1 MLSTRGRLPLPQ
13 RYTILKNA
21 GWAEHRDM
29 RDEDSVNRQ
38 PLRDQAEA
46 LGRAGDTE
54 SDYLKVDV
62 PGAICVHLCKQPK
75 HLN

>member
-1 MLSTRGRLPLPQ
+1 
-13 RYTILKNA
+13 
-21 GWAEHRDM
+21 M

-62 PGAICVHLCKQPK
+62 P
-75 HLN
+75 